1 MDSAYLS
8 AFAALAGSAI
18 GSMTTL
24 AASWLTQ
31 RHQFAAQQLAHDIGR
46 REELYKEFIEEASAC
61 YADAFAHEE
70 EDAAKLVRLYALVS
84 RMRVLSSS
92 AVIEQAD
99 NVMRLIIET
108 YASPN
113 RPFRDILQR
122 MEGGTLNPLQDFSE
136 VCRSELATGVVVP
149 KLTAVPHLSR
159 TTGRSMRTRLLAVA
173 FGAGLLLASCAV
185 PEQLSVDGV
194 MSVTG
199 LNVMT
204 RPDPGEPAATRGE
217 AYP

>member
-8 AFAALAGSAI
+8 ATAALAGSAI
-18 GSMTTL
+18 GSLTTL

-70 EDAAKLVRLYALVS
+70 EDVAKLVGLYALVS

-99 NVMRLIIET
+99 NVMRLIMET

-113 RPFRDILQR
+113 RALREIVQS
-122 MEGGTLNPLQDFSE
+122 MEGGRLDPLREFSE
-136 VCRSELATGVVVP
+136 TCRTELTSGVVVP
-149 KLTAVPHLSR
+149 KL
-159 TTGRSMRTRLLAVA
+159 M
-173 FGAGLLLASCAV
+173 
-185 PEQLSVDGV
+185 
-194 MSVTG
+194 
-199 LNVMT
+199 
-204 RPDPGEPAATRGE
+204 AAPRI
-217 AYP
+217 